1 MKLEMTQKE
10 ITSLI
15 VTLMVAF
22 LVSFYSIDAA
32 WIAGLSIYIFFTFVQ
47 RGPNNSWDIDSPYP

>member
-1 MKLEMTQKE
+1 LEMTQKE

-32 WIAGLSIYIFFTFVQ
+32 WIAGLSIYIFFAFVQ
-47 RGPNNSWDIDSPYP
+47 RGPNNSWDIG

>member
-1 MKLEMTQKE
+1 MTQKE

-15 VTLMVAF
+15 VTLMIAS

-32 WIAGLSIYIFFTFVQ
+32 WIVGLSIYIFLGFVQ
-47 RGPNNSWDIDSPYP
+47 RGPNSLWDIDGSDRYL